1 MAIAAAI
8 KRAKEKKIAATAT
21 NSDSE
26 MEIKAKQEN
35 KKTAVLEEPDNTEV
49 IAQRKLRKE
58 TARLHKQQLA
68 EQANSKQPDQAES
81 NKAIS
86 DTELNSVSVSE
97 SNNSA
102 DDRKAKIAAVIAKAK
117 AKKLAQKDQ

>member
-1 MAIAAAI
+1 
-8 KRAKEKKIAATAT
+8 
-21 NSDSE
+21 

-81 NKAIS
+81 NKATS
-86 DTELNSVSVSE
+86 DPELNSVSE
-97 SNNSA
+97 SNNSV

>member
-1 MAIAAAI
+1 
-8 KRAKEKKIAATAT
+8 
-21 NSDSE
+21 